1 MKGAMA
7 VAFPPDFGDWDEYQR
22 DLFIWRKRWLDLVEQ
37 RATDLGWPTGDGCF
51 PGTYLDESGYWHGQ
65 LPPPGDWGMWVLMAG
80 RGYGKT
86 RCASEDMGWYGLTHP
101 GTQLLVVGPTY
112 EKMINVDFEGESGL
126 VKILP
131 EKWVR
136 HWHSSEKELLL
147 TNGTIYR
154 GISAETPD
162 RIRGYEFHRSWI
174 DELGEMILN
183 GEEVLN
189 QVELATRGAPDPRI
203 IITTTPRPTRLMR
216 DLRDEAVPPPPRSG
230 VDIDAG
236 PTVPGKARSLL
247 SSGTI
252 YSDCFVGF

>member
-37 RATDLGWPTGDGCF
+37 RAIDLGWPTGDGCF

-131 EKWVR
+131 EKWVT

-162 RIRGYEFHRSWI
+162 RIRGYAFARAWI
-174 DELGEMILN
+174 DELGEMVLN
-183 GEEVLN
+183 GAEVLD
-189 QVELATRGAPDPRI
+189 QVELATRVPPDPRI
-203 IITTTPRPTRLMR
+203 IITTTPKPTRLMR
-216 DLRDEAVPPPPRSG
+216 DLRDEAVPPPPRVG
-230 VDIDAG
+230 VEIDTG
-236 PTVPGKARSLL
+236 PAVPGKARSLL
-247 SSGTI
+247 SSSTI